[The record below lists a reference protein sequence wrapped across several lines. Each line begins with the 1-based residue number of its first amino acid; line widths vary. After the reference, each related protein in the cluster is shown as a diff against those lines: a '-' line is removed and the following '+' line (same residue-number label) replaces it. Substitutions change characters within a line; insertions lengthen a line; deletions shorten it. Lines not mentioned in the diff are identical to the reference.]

1 MLELSVPARVCLF
14 GEDID
19 YMGLH
24 VITAG
29 INLRMHI
36 RGDFSKDDMISIY
49 YKDLDE
55 HDKFSIEKVA
65 SYRKKR
71 DYVRA
76 GFNVLNRKGYQISQ
90 GVTATIWSDIPIGR
104 GLASSSVLTI
114 IWIAFLNELFG
125 FKLTKAE
132 VAELAYQSEVV
143 ENNES
148 GGNMDHYAC
157 ALGSGMHMDCSTN
170 EITPIN
176 LDHIAE
182 SIVIGDTLIIKKELV
197 HTERKRNIIAGM
209 EYFSKFIP
217 FDIKTTKCEEIE
229 SYFSQIPAEPLNH
242 ARAILRLRDIT
253 EEAEKELNNG
263 VANHQ
268 KLGQLIDAFHREL
281 VGGFHN
287 STEMT
292 EKVIEVAKNA
302 GALGG
307 KIIGSGFG
315 GCVLLYC
322 PGKQKEVSQAVQD
335 CGGKP
340 YIVQID
346 EGIRVEFKE

>member
-1 MLELSVPARVCLF
+1 MLEISVPARVCLF
-14 GEDID
+14 GEDLD
-19 YMGLH
+19 YLQLH
-24 VITAG
+24 VITAA

-36 RGDFSKDDMISIY
+36 RGEFSSDNSISVY

-55 HDKFSIEKVA
+55 YDHFSIDQVA
-65 SYRKKR
+65 SYHKKR
-71 DYVRA
+71 DYIRA
-76 GFNVLNRKGYQISQ
+76 AFNVMNRKGYKISK
-90 GVTATIWSDIPIGR
+90 GVSATLWSDIPIGR
-104 GLASSSVLTI
+104 GLASSSVLTV
-114 IWIAFLNELFG
+114 IWIAFLNELFS
-125 FKLTKAE
+125 FNLTKPE

-157 ALGSGMHMDCSTN
+157 SLGSGMHMDCSCN
-170 EITPIN
+170 AITPID
-176 LDHIAE
+176 LDHLGE
-182 SIVIGDTLIIKKELV
+182 SIVIADTLIVKKELV
-197 HTERKRNIIAGM
+197 HTERKRNIMEGM
-209 EYFSKFIP
+209 KWFSKFVP
-217 FDIKTTKCEEIE
+217 FDIKTTKCEELE
-229 SYFSQIPAEPLNH
+229 PYFSQIPVEPLKH
-242 ARAILRLRDIT
+242 ARAILALREIT
-253 EEAEKELNNG
+253 EEAESELNNG
-263 VANHQ
+263 VANHET
-268 KLGQLIDAFHREL
+268 LGQLIDAFHREL
-281 VGGFHN
+281 VAGFDN

-292 EKVIEVAKNA
+292 ERLITEGKKA

-322 PGKQKEVSQAVQD
+322 PGKQEAVAHAVTE